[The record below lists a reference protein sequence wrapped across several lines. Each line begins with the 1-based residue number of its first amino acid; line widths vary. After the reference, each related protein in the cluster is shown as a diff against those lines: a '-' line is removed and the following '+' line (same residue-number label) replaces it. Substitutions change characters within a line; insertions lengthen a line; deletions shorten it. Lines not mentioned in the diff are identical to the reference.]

1 MQMFK
6 VIFTGFVLLVLSGC
20 ASMGGSVSVNDCF
33 VGGGTVNTETNM
45 CEYGDGSTKP
55 VE

>member
-1 MQMFK
+1 MKIFK
-6 VIFTGFVLLVLSGC
+6 LTMAMFVLLVLSGC
-20 ASMGGSVSVNDCF
+20 AGMGSVSVNDCF
-33 VGGGTVNTETNM
+33 VGGGTVNTETNE